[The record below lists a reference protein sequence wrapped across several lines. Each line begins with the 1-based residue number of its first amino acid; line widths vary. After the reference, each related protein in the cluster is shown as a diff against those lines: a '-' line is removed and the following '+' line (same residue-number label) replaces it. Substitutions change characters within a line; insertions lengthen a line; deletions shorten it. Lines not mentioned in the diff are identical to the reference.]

1 MAWQR
6 LWAKAPDGE
15 HQIGEAN
22 DACVTTPT
30 RIIGAA
36 IGVGAQDTRC
46 QYGPDRLCE
55 AGIIDRLQGLS
66 PAIVWDRFVRPDM
79 TIEDSDAPAQIVAF
93 CERLAAV
100 VGPIVAQ
107 DQRVWVVG
115 GDHSCAIGTWSGA
128 STGLDGPLGL
138 IWLDAHMDSHTPA
151 TSPSGA
157 VHGMPL
163 ACLLGCGPASLVE
176 LGGPSPKL
184 RPQNVC
190 LVGVRSFEPEEARLL
205 HELGVRIFHIDE
217 VERRGLSV
225 VMHEA
230 LDRCQ
235 RQTAGFG
242 LTIDLDVIDPVD
254 APGVGSPESSGICGK
269 DLAKSL
275 EQIGDHPN
283 LVGVEIA
290 EFNPDKDIDSKTAE
304 LVYRLLASMVGK

>member
-6 LWAKAPDGE
+6 PWAKALDGE
-15 HQIGEAN
+15 YQIGEAN

-36 IGVGAQDTRC
+36 IGVGAPDTRC
-46 QYGPDRLCE
+46 YYGPDGLCE
-55 AGIIDRLQGLS
+55 AGIIDRLQALS

-79 TIEDSDAPAQIVAF
+79 AIEEHDAPAQIVAF
-93 CERLAAV
+93 CERLAAM

-107 DQRVWVVG
+107 DQRVWVLG
-115 GDHSCAIGTWSGA
+115 GDHSCAIGTWRGA
-128 STGLDGPLGL
+128 SAGLDGPLGL

-163 ACLLGCGPASLVE
+163 ACLLGHGPPALAD
-176 LGGPSPKL
+176 LAGDSPRL
-184 RPQNVC
+184 RPEDVC
-190 LVGVRSFEPEEARLL
+190 LIGVRSFEPEEARLL
-205 HELGVRIFHIDE
+205 DELGVRIFHMDE
-217 VERRGLSV
+217 IERRGLNA
-225 VMHEA
+225 VMEEA
-230 LDRCQ
+230 LDLCQ
-235 RQTAGFG
+235 RHTAGFG

-254 APGVGSPESSGICGK
+254 APGVGSPENGGLCGK

-290 EFNPDKDIDSKTAE
+290 EFNPDRDIERKTAE
-304 LVYRLLASMVGK
+304 LVYRLLAAMVGK

>member
-1 MAWQR
+1 MR
-6 LWAKAPDGE
+6 V
-15 HQIGEAN
+15 EAR
-22 DACVTTPT
+22 VTRRQLPSRWFSILLAFALCGPT
-30 RIIGAA
+30 
-36 IGVGAQDTRC
+36 
-46 QYGPDRLCE
+46 
-55 AGIIDRLQGLS
+55 
-66 PAIVWDRFVRPDM
+66 
-79 TIEDSDAPAQIVAF
+79 
-93 CERLAAV
+93 AV

-107 DQRVWVVG
+107 DQRLWVVG

-128 STGLDGPLGL
+128 AAGLDGPLGL
-138 IWLDAHMDSHTPA
+138 IWVDAHMDSHTPA

-163 ACLLGCGPASLVE
+163 ACLLGYGPPSLAE
-176 LGGPSPKL
+176 LGGPRPKL
-184 RPQNVC
+184 RPENVC

-205 HELGVRIFHIDE
+205 DELGVRIFHMDE

-242 LTIDLDVIDPVD
+242 LTIDLDAIDPFD
-254 APGVGSPESSGICGK
+254 APGVGSPENGGICGK
-269 DLAKSL
+269 DLANSL

-290 EFNPDKDIDSKTAE
+290 ELNPDKDIDGKTAE